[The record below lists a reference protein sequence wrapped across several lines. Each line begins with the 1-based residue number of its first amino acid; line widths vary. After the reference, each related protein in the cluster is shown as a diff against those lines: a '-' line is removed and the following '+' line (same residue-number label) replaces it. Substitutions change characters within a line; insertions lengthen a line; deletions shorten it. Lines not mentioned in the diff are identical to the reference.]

1 MSSTG
6 GQDTEVSSSALVT
19 FGAIMLATLLAA
31 LDQTIVA
38 TALPKI
44 VSDLNGFEHLSWVV
58 TAYLISS
65 TVTVPLYGKLS
76 DLYGRRRLFLVAISV
91 FLAGSALCGA
101 AQSMG
106 ELIAFRA
113 LQGIGAGGLIPL
125 SQAAIADLFPPRERG
140 RYQGYIS
147 GMWAIAAVAGPL
159 LGGTLADHASW
170 RWIFY
175 INLPLGLLALVV
187 VVRTM
192 RTQTHITEHRID
204 YLGAALLSGAITA
217 ILLATVWGGTSYPW
231 GSWEVIGTAAAGLAL
246 ALAFALVERRT
257 PEPLLPLELF
267 KNRIVAV
274 SCAAGL
280 VIGALLFAVTIYAP
294 VFMQDVLGSS
304 ATNSGALLIPLSA
317 GWVVSSVIVGQLV
330 ARTGRYRI
338 WPILGSTLVLL
349 GMVLLSTLGTGS
361 TLASV
366 SAYLVLVGIGM
377 GVMFQVYV
385 IAAQNAVP
393 VNQIGVTT
401 GQLNFFRSMGGS
413 FAVAGLGA
421 LLTSRLATELVKQLG
436 AVGRRIDPNTVVQ
449 SGSVRLPPRLADAVQ
464 TALSNSLHSVF
475 LACVPIAAIGL
486 ALAFGLEERPLRR
499 YAPQEQSQ
507 QAEPEAASY
516 ADSSADQT
524 RSGVSGSS

>member
-1 MSSTG
+1 MSTTD
-6 GQDTEVSSSALVT
+6 GQPSPETPRAALVT

-58 TAYLISS
+58 TAYLVTS

-76 DLYGRRRLFLVAISV
+76 DLYGRRLLFLVAITI
-91 FLAGSALCGA
+91 FLVGSALCGA

-106 ELIAFRA
+106 QLIAFRA

-175 INLPLGLLALVV
+175 INLPLGLIALTVV
-187 VVRTM
+187 MRTM
-192 RTQTHITEHRID
+192 PKQSQIREHRID
-204 YLGAALLSGAITA
+204 YLGAALLSGSIVA
-217 ILLATVWGGTSYPW
+217 ILLATVWGGTSFPW
-231 GSWEVIGTAAAGLAL
+231 GSWQVIGTAGAGIVLGI
-246 ALAFALVERRT
+246 AFGFWERRA

-267 KNRIVAV
+267 KIRIVSV

-330 ARTGRYRI
+330 ARTGRYRM
-338 WPILGSTLVLL
+338 WPIIGSTLVLI
-349 GMVLLSTLGTGS
+349 GFILLTTLGTGS
-361 TLASV
+361 TLATV

-377 GVMFQVYV
+377 GVMYQIYV
-385 IAAQNAVP
+385 IASQNAVP
-393 VNQIGVTT
+393 MSQIGVVT

-421 LLTSRLATELVKQLG
+421 LLTARLGVELVKQLG
-436 AVGRRIDPNTVVQ
+436 RAGERIDPNEVVR
-449 SGSVRLPPRLADAVQ
+449 SGAAHVGGPLAGGVQ
-464 TALSNSLHSVF
+464 TALSNSIHSVF
-475 LACVPIAAIGL
+475 LVCVPIAAVGL
-486 ALAFGLEERPLRR
+486 ALAFALEEKPLRR
-499 YAPQEQSQ
+499 HTGEH
-507 QAEPEAASY
+507 AEPERAPEPQEEREPEAV
-516 ADSSADQT
+516 
-524 RSGVSGSS
+524 R

>member
-1 MSSTG
+1 MTAE
-6 GQDTEVSSSALVT
+6 TPAARSALVT

-58 TAYLISS
+58 TAYLVSS

-76 DLYGRRRLFLVAISV
+76 DLYGRRRLFLVAITV
-91 FLAGSALCGA
+91 FLAGSALCGV

-140 RYQGYIS
+140 RYQAYIS

-192 RTQTHITEHRID
+192 HTQTHIREHRID

-217 ILLATVWGGTSYPW
+217 VLLATVWGGTTYPW
-231 GSWEVIGTAAAGLAL
+231 ASWEVIGTGAAGIAL
-246 ALAFALVERRT
+246 AVAFVFVERSAA
-257 PEPLLPLELF
+257 EPLLPLELF
-267 KNRIVAV
+267 RNRIVLV
-274 SCAAGL
+274 SCIAGL

-304 ATNSGALLIPLSA
+304 ATNSGALLIPLSV
-317 GWVVSSVIVGQLV
+317 GWVVSSVIVGHMIV
-330 ARTGRYRI
+330 RSGRYRVF
-338 WPILGSTLVLL
+338 PIFGSALVL
-349 GMVLLSTLGTGS
+349 VAILLLTTLGTGS
-361 TLASV
+361 TLAAV
-366 SAYLVLVGIGM
+366 SGYLVLVGIGM
-377 GVMFQVYV
+377 GTMFQVYI
-385 IAAQNAVP
+385 IASQNAVD
-393 VNQIGVTT
+393 VSQIGVVT

-421 LLTSRLATELVKQLG
+421 LLTDRLGGQLVKQLG
-436 AVGRRIDPNTVVQ
+436 EAGRRIDPNNVVQ
-449 SGSVRLPPRLADAVQ
+449 TGAGHLPPRVADGVQ
-464 TALSNSLHSVF
+464 TALSNSLHSVW
-475 LACVPIAAIGL
+475 LVCVPIAVIGL
-486 ALAFGLEERPLRR
+486 ALAFKLEERPLRKHA
-499 YAPQEQSQ
+499 AP
-507 QAEPEAASY
+507 AATPAKPEAASQP
-516 ADSSADQT
+516 S
-524 RSGVSGSS
+524 

>member
-1 MSSTG
+1 MSASETAPSR
-6 GQDTEVSSSALVT
+6 TPHSPLVA

-58 TAYLISS
+58 TAYLVSS

-76 DLYGRRRLFLVAISV
+76 DLYGRRRLFLVAITV

-106 ELIAFRA
+106 QLIAFRA

-140 RYQGYIS
+140 RYQGYVS

-159 LGGTLADHASW
+159 LGGTLSDHASW

-187 VVRTM
+187 VMRTM
-192 RTQTHITEHRID
+192 PTQTQIREHRID

-231 GSWEVIGTAAAGLAL
+231 GSWEVIGTGAAGVGLAL
-246 ALAFALVERRT
+246 AFGLVERHVQ
-257 PEPLLPLELF
+257 EPLLPLELF
-267 KNRIVAV
+267 RNRIVSV

-294 VFMQDVLGSS
+294 VYMQDVLGSS

-317 GWVVSSVIVGQLV
+317 GWVVASIIVGQLI
-330 ARTGRYRI
+330 ARTGRYRVF
-338 WPILGSTLVLL
+338 PIIGSTLVLF
-349 GMVLLSTLGTGS
+349 GVVLLTLLDTSS
-361 TLASV
+361 TLATV
-366 SAYLVLVGIGM
+366 SAYLVLVGVGM
-377 GVMFQVYV
+377 GTMFQVYV
-385 IAAQNAVP
+385 IAAQNAVDP
-393 VNQIGVTT
+393 SQIGVAT
-401 GQLNFFRSMGGS
+401 GQINFFRSMGGS

-421 LLTSRLATELVKQLG
+421 LLTARLGVELVKQLG
-436 AVGRRIDPNTVVQ
+436 NVGKRIDPNNVVQ
-449 SGSVRLPPRLADAVQ
+449 SGAGHLPPRIADGVN
-464 TALSNSLHSVF
+464 TALSNSLHSVW
-475 LACVPIAAIGL
+475 LVCLPIAAIGL
-486 ALAFGLEERPLRR
+486 VLAFMLEERPLRR
-499 YAPQEQSQ
+499 HAAPSQTQEPQESQ
-507 QAEPEAASY
+507 RQAEP
-516 ADSSADQT
+516 
-524 RSGVSGSS
+524 VS

>member
-1 MSSTG
+1 MTAGAEAHTSR
-6 GQDTEVSSSALVT
+6 SALVT

-58 TAYLISS
+58 TAYLVTS

-76 DLYGRRRLFLVAISV
+76 DLYGRRRLFLVAITV
-91 FLAGSALCGA
+91 FLIGSALCGA
-101 AQSMG
+101 AQTMG
-106 ELIAFRA
+106 QLIAFRA
-113 LQGIGAGGLIPL
+113 LQGVGAGGLIPL

-140 RYQGYIS
+140 RYQAYIS

-175 INLPLGLLALVV
+175 INIPLGLVALVV
-187 VVRTM
+187 VMRTM
-192 RTQTHITEHRID
+192 PSRSHIREHRID

-217 ILLATVWGGTSYPW
+217 ILLATVWGGTTYAWS
-231 GSWEVIGTAAAGLAL
+231 SWQVIGTAATGIVLAV
-246 ALAFALVERRT
+246 AFVFVERRVA
-257 PEPLLPLELF
+257 EPLLPLELF

-274 SCAAGL
+274 SCGAGL

-330 ARTGRYRI
+330 ARTGRYKI

-349 GMVLLSTLGTGS
+349 GMVLMTTIDPGTS
-361 TLASV
+361 LATV
-366 SAYLVLVGIGM
+366 SANLVLVGIGM
-377 GVMFQVYV
+377 GVMFQIYV

-393 VNQIGVTT
+393 VTQIGVVT
-401 GQLNFFRSMGGS
+401 GQLNFYRSMGGS

-421 LLTSRLATELVKQLG
+421 LLTSRLGTELVDQLG
-436 AVGRRIDPNTVVQ
+436 RAGSRIDPNQVVQ
-449 SGSVRLPPRLADAVQ
+449 SGSAQLPPRLADGVQ

-475 LACVPIAAIGL
+475 LVCVPIAVIGL
-486 ALAFGLEERPLRR
+486 ALAFALEERPLRK
-499 YAPQEQSQ
+499 QM
-507 QAEPEAASY
+507 
-516 ADSSADQT
+516 ADD
-524 RSGVSGSS
+524 

>member
-1 MSSTG
+1 MSDAQAHASR
-6 GQDTEVSSSALVT
+6 SALVT

-58 TAYLISS
+58 TAYLVAS

-76 DLYGRRRLFLVAISV
+76 DLYGRRRLFLVAITT
-91 FLAGSALCGA
+91 FLVGSALCGV
-101 AQSMG
+101 AQTMG

-147 GMWAIAAVAGPL
+147 GMWGIAAVAGPL
-159 LGGTLADHASW
+159 LGGALADHASW

-175 INLPLGLLALVV
+175 INLPIGLVALAVV
-187 VVRTM
+187 MRTM
-192 RTQTHITEHRID
+192 PAQTQIRQHKID
-204 YLGAALLSGAITA
+204 YLGAALLTSSITA
-217 ILLATVWGGTSYPW
+217 ILLATVWGGTTYPW
-231 GSWEVIGTAAAGLAL
+231 GSWEVIGTGVAGVMLAV
-246 ALAFALVERRT
+246 AFIWVERRVE
-257 PEPLLPLELF
+257 EPLLPLELF
-267 KNRIVAV
+267 KIRIVTV
-274 SCAAGL
+274 SCLAGL

-317 GWVVSSVIVGQLV
+317 GWVVSSVIVGQIV
-330 ARTGRYRI
+330 SNTGRYRI
-338 WPILGSTLVLL
+338 WPIIGSTLVLVS
-349 GMVLLSTLGTGS
+349 MILLTTLDTGS
-361 TLASV
+361 TLALV
-366 SAYLVLVGIGM
+366 SAYLVIVGVGM

-393 VNQIGVTT
+393 VDKIGVTT
-401 GQLNFFRSMGGS
+401 GQLNFYRSMGGA

-421 LLTSRLATELVKQLG
+421 ILTSRLGTELVNQLG
-436 AVGRRIDPNTVVQ
+436 RVGGRIDPDRVVQ
-449 SGSVRLPPRLADAVQ
+449 SGSSRIPQRLEAGVQ
-464 TALSNSLHSVF
+464 TALSNSLHTVF
-475 LACVPIAAIGL
+475 LVCVPIAAIGL
-486 ALAFGLEERPLRR
+486 ALAFALEEKPLRR
-499 YAPQEQSQ
+499 QSPEAVRQ
-507 QAEPEAASY
+507 QQAAEPEAAS
-516 ADSSADQT
+516 T
-524 RSGVSGSS
+524 RARA

>member
-1 MSSTG
+1 
-6 GQDTEVSSSALVT
+6 
-19 FGAIMLATLLAA
+19 MLATLLAA

-58 TAYLISS
+58 TAYLVSS

-76 DLYGRRRLFLVAISV
+76 DLYGRRRLFLVAITI
-91 FLAGSALCGA
+91 FLTGSALCGLS
-101 AQSMG
+101 QSMG
-106 ELIAFRA
+106 QLIAFRA

-140 RYQGYIS
+140 RYQAYIS

-159 LGGTLADHASW
+159 LGGTLSDHASW

-175 INLPLGLLALVV
+175 INLPLGLIALVV
-187 VVRTM
+187 VMRTM
-192 RTQTHITEHRID
+192 PAVSHIREHKID

-217 ILLATVWGGTSYPW
+217 ILLATVWGGTSFAW
-231 GSWEVIGTAAAGLAL
+231 DSWQVIGTAAAGIVLAV
-246 ALAFALVERRT
+246 AFAFVEKHAA
-257 PEPLLPLELF
+257 EPLLPLELF
-267 KNRIVAV
+267 RNKVVSV

-317 GWVVSSVIVGQLV
+317 GWVVSSVIVGNLI

-338 WPILGSTLVLL
+338 WPIIGSTLVLI
-349 GMVLLSTLGTGS
+349 GIVLLTFLDTSS
-361 TLASV
+361 TLATV
-366 SAYLVLVGIGM
+366 SGFLVIIGVGM
-377 GVMFQVYV
+377 GVMYQVYV
-385 IAAQNAVP
+385 IAAQNAVD
-393 VNQIGVTT
+393 VSQIGVAT

-421 LLTSRLATELVKQLG
+421 LLTARLGTELVKQLG
-436 AVGRRIDPNTVVQ
+436 PVGKHIDPNTVVQ
-449 SGSVRLPPRLADAVQ
+449 SGAAHLPPRIADGVA
-464 TALSNSLHSVF
+464 TALSNSLHSVW
-475 LACVPIAAIGL
+475 LVCVPIAAIGL
-486 ALAFGLEERPLRR
+486 ALAFALEERPLRR
-499 YAPQEQSQ
+499 HIPASQEQKQPQ
-507 QAEPEAASY
+507 QEEPELAG
-516 ADSSADQT
+516 SAE
-524 RSGVSGSS
+524 R

>member
-1 MSSTG
+1 MTAGAEAHTSRS
-6 GQDTEVSSSALVT
+6 VLVT

-58 TAYLISS
+58 TAYLVTS

-76 DLYGRRRLFLVAISV
+76 DLYGRRRLFLVAITV
-91 FLAGSALCGA
+91 FLIGSALCGA
-101 AQSMG
+101 AQTMG
-106 ELIAFRA
+106 QLIAFRA
-113 LQGIGAGGLIPL
+113 LQGVGAGGLIPL

-140 RYQGYIS
+140 RYQAYIS

-175 INLPLGLLALVV
+175 INIPLGLVALVV
-187 VVRTM
+187 VMRTM
-192 RTQTHITEHRID
+192 PSRSHIREHRID

-217 ILLATVWGGTSYPW
+217 ILLATVWGGTTYAWS
-231 GSWEVIGTAAAGLAL
+231 SWQVIGTAATGIVLAV
-246 ALAFALVERRT
+246 AFVFVERRVA
-257 PEPLLPLELF
+257 EPLLPLELF

-274 SCAAGL
+274 SCGAGL

-349 GMVLLSTLGTGS
+349 GMILMTTIDPGTS
-361 TLASV
+361 LATV
-366 SAYLVLVGIGM
+366 SANLVLVGIGM
-377 GVMFQVYV
+377 GVMFQIYV

-393 VNQIGVTT
+393 VTQIGVVT
-401 GQLNFFRSMGGS
+401 GQLNFYRSMGGS

-421 LLTSRLATELVKQLG
+421 LLTSRLGTELVDQLG
-436 AVGRRIDPNTVVQ
+436 RAGSRIDPNQVVQ
-449 SGSVRLPPRLADAVQ
+449 SGSAQLPPRLADGVQ

-475 LACVPIAAIGL
+475 LVCVPIAVIGL
-486 ALAFGLEERPLRR
+486 ALAFALEERPLRK
-499 YAPQEQSQ
+499 QM
-507 QAEPEAASY
+507 
-516 ADSSADQT
+516 ADD
-524 RSGVSGSS
+524 

>member
-1 MSSTG
+1 MTAGAEAHTSR
-6 GQDTEVSSSALVT
+6 SALVT

-58 TAYLISS
+58 TAYLVTS

-76 DLYGRRRLFLVAISV
+76 DLYGRRRLFLVAITV
-91 FLAGSALCGA
+91 FLIGSALCGA
-101 AQSMG
+101 AQTMG
-106 ELIAFRA
+106 QLIAFRA

-140 RYQGYIS
+140 RYQAYIS
-147 GMWAIAAVAGPL
+147 GMWAVAAVAGPL

-175 INLPLGLLALVV
+175 INIPLGLVALVV
-187 VVRTM
+187 VMRTM
-192 RTQTHITEHRID
+192 PSRSHIREHRID

-231 GSWEVIGTAAAGLAL
+231 GSWQVIGTAATGIVLAV
-246 ALAFALVERRT
+246 AFVFVERRA

-267 KNRIVAV
+267 KSRVVAV

-280 VIGALLFAVTIYAP
+280 VIVALLFAVTIYAP
-294 VFMQDVLGSS
+294 VFMQDVLGAS

-330 ARTGRYRI
+330 ARTGRYKI

-349 GMVLLSTLGTGS
+349 GMVLMTTIDPGTS
-361 TLASV
+361 LATV
-366 SAYLVLVGIGM
+366 SANLVLVGIGM
-377 GVMFQVYV
+377 GVMFQIYI

-393 VNQIGVTT
+393 VTQIGVVT
-401 GQLNFFRSMGGS
+401 GQLNFYRSMGGS

-421 LLTSRLATELVKQLG
+421 LLTSRLGTELVDQLG
-436 AVGRRIDPNTVVQ
+436 RAGSRIDPNQVVQ
-449 SGSVRLPPRLADAVQ
+449 SGSAQLPPRLADGVQ

-475 LACVPIAAIGL
+475 LVCVPIAVVGL
-486 ALAFGLEERPLRR
+486 ALAFALEEMPLRKQM
-499 YAPQEQSQ
+499 PG
-507 QAEPEAASY
+507 
-516 ADSSADQT
+516 D
-524 RSGVSGSS
+524 

>member
-1 MSSTG
+1 VTAEAAENHASR
-6 GQDTEVSSSALVT
+6 SALVT

-58 TAYLISS
+58 TAYLVSS

-76 DLYGRRRLFLVAISV
+76 DLYGRRRLFLIAISV

-106 ELIAFRA
+106 QLIAFRA

-147 GMWAIAAVAGPL
+147 GMWGIAAVAGPL

-187 VVRTM
+187 VMRTM
-192 RTQTHITEHRID
+192 HSQTQIREHRID

-231 GSWEVIGTAAAGLAL
+231 GSWEVVGMAAAGALLAV
-246 ALAFALVERRT
+246 AFGITERFA
-257 PEPLLPLELF
+257 PEPLLPLQLF
-267 KNRIVAV
+267 KIRIVSV

-317 GWVVSSVIVGQLV
+317 GWVISSVIVGQLV
-330 ARTGRYRI
+330 ARTGRYKI
-338 WPILGSTLVLL
+338 WPIVGSTLVLL
-349 GMVLLSTLGTGS
+349 GFVLLTTLGTGS
-361 TLASV
+361 TLATI
-366 SAYLVLVGIGM
+366 SAYLVLIGIGM

-393 VNQIGVTT
+393 VSQIGVTT

-421 LLTSRLATELVKQLG
+421 LLTSRLGTELVDQLG
-436 AVGRRIDPNTVVQ
+436 NAGRRIDPNNVVQ
-449 SGSVRLPPRLADAVQ
+449 SGSARLHGAIAGGVQ

-475 LACVPIAAIGL
+475 LVCVPIAAIGL
-486 ALAFGLEERPLRR
+486 ALAFGLEERPLR
-499 YAPQEQSQ
+499 AHAEPAQPQEQR
-507 QAEPEAASY
+507 EPEP
-516 ADSSADQT
+516 
-524 RSGVSGSS
+524 VS

>member
-1 MSSTG
+1 MTAGAEAHTSR
-6 GQDTEVSSSALVT
+6 SALVT

-58 TAYLISS
+58 TAYLVTS

-76 DLYGRRRLFLVAISV
+76 DLYGRRRLFLVAITV
-91 FLAGSALCGA
+91 FLIGSALCGA
-101 AQSMG
+101 AQTMG
-106 ELIAFRA
+106 QLIAFRA
-113 LQGIGAGGLIPL
+113 LQGVGAGGLIPL

-140 RYQGYIS
+140 RYQAYIS

-175 INLPLGLLALVV
+175 INIPLGLVALVV
-187 VVRTM
+187 VMRTM
-192 RTQTHITEHRID
+192 PSRSHIREHRID

-217 ILLATVWGGTSYPW
+217 ILLATVWGGTTYAWS
-231 GSWEVIGTAAAGLAL
+231 SWQVIGTAATGIVLAV
-246 ALAFALVERRT
+246 AFVFVERRVA
-257 PEPLLPLELF
+257 EPLLPLELF

-274 SCAAGL
+274 SCGAGL

-349 GMVLLSTLGTGS
+349 GMILMTTIDPGTS
-361 TLASV
+361 LATV
-366 SAYLVLVGIGM
+366 SANLVLVGIGM
-377 GVMFQVYV
+377 GVMFQIYV

-393 VNQIGVTT
+393 VTQIGVVT
-401 GQLNFFRSMGGS
+401 GQLNFYRSMGGS

-421 LLTSRLATELVKQLG
+421 LLTSRLGTELVDQLG
-436 AVGRRIDPNTVVQ
+436 RAGSRIDPNQVVQ
-449 SGSVRLPPRLADAVQ
+449 SGSAQLPPRLADGVQ

-475 LACVPIAAIGL
+475 LVCVPIAVIGL
-486 ALAFGLEERPLRR
+486 ALAFALEERPLRK
-499 YAPQEQSQ
+499 QM
-507 QAEPEAASY
+507 
-516 ADSSADQT
+516 ADD
-524 RSGVSGSS
+524 

>member
-1 MSSTG
+1 MTAEAQASR
-6 GQDTEVSSSALVT
+6 SALVT

-58 TAYLISS
+58 TAYLVSS

-76 DLYGRRRLFLVAISV
+76 DLYGRRRLFLVAISI

-147 GMWAIAAVAGPL
+147 GMWGIAAVAGPL

-175 INLPLGLLALVV
+175 INLPLGLIALVV
-187 VVRTM
+187 VMRTM
-192 RTQTHITEHRID
+192 RTKTHIREHRID

-231 GSWEVIGTAAAGLAL
+231 GSWEVIGTAAAGVVLAI
-246 ALAFALVERRT
+246 AFAFVERRV

-267 KNRIVAV
+267 KNRVVVV

-280 VIGALLFAVTIYAP
+280 VIGALLFGVTIYTP

-317 GWVVSSVIVGQLV
+317 GWVISSVIVGQLV
-330 ARTGRYRI
+330 ARTGRYKI
-338 WPILGSTLVLL
+338 WPIIGSTLVLV
-349 GMVLLSTLGTGS
+349 GVILLTTLDTGS
-361 TLASV
+361 TLATV
-366 SAYLVLVGIGM
+366 SLYLVVIGIGM
-377 GVMFQVYV
+377 GVMFQIYV

-393 VNQIGVTT
+393 VSQIGVTT

-421 LLTSRLATELVKQLG
+421 VLTSRLGTELVKQLG
-436 AVGRRIDPNTVVQ
+436 AVGNRIDPNKVVQ
-449 SGSVRLPPRLADAVQ
+449 SGAVRLPPRIAEGVQ

-475 LACVPIAAIGL
+475 LVCVPIAAIGL
-486 ALAFGLEERPLRR
+486 ALAFGLEELPLRKHA
-499 YAPQEQSQ
+499 APQDQPQ
-507 QAEPEAASY
+507 QTAPEAVSY
-516 ADSSADQT
+516 DGDSSADQT

>member
-1 MSSTG
+1 MTAGAEAHTSR
-6 GQDTEVSSSALVT
+6 SALVT

-58 TAYLISS
+58 TAYLVTS

-76 DLYGRRRLFLVAISV
+76 DLYGRRRLFLVAITV
-91 FLAGSALCGA
+91 FLIGSALCGA
-101 AQSMG
+101 AQTMG
-106 ELIAFRA
+106 QLIAFRA
-113 LQGIGAGGLIPL
+113 LQGVGAGGLIPL

-140 RYQGYIS
+140 RYQAYIS

-175 INLPLGLLALVV
+175 INIPLGLVALVV
-187 VVRTM
+187 VMRTM
-192 RTQTHITEHRID
+192 PSRSHIREHRID

-217 ILLATVWGGTSYPW
+217 ILLATVWGGTTYAWS
-231 GSWEVIGTAAAGLAL
+231 SWQVIGTAATGIVLAV
-246 ALAFALVERRT
+246 AFVFVERRVA
-257 PEPLLPLELF
+257 EPLLPLELF

-274 SCAAGL
+274 SCGAGL

-349 GMVLLSTLGTGS
+349 GMILMTTIDPGTS
-361 TLASV
+361 LATV
-366 SAYLVLVGIGM
+366 SANLVLVGIGM
-377 GVMFQVYV
+377 GVMFQIYV

-393 VNQIGVTT
+393 VTQIGVVT
-401 GQLNFFRSMGGS
+401 GQLNFYRSMGGS

-421 LLTSRLATELVKQLG
+421 LLTSRLGTELVDQLG
-436 AVGRRIDPNTVVQ
+436 RAGRRIDPNQVVQ
-449 SGSVRLPPRLADAVQ
+449 SGSAQLPPRLADGVQ

-475 LACVPIAAIGL
+475 LVCVPIAVIGL
-486 ALAFGLEERPLRR
+486 ALAFALEERPLRK
-499 YAPQEQSQ
+499 QM
-507 QAEPEAASY
+507 
-516 ADSSADQT
+516 ADD
-524 RSGVSGSS
+524 

>member
-1 MSSTG
+1 MSTA
-6 GQDTEVSSSALVT
+6 ESAPARTPHSPLVA

-58 TAYLISS
+58 TAYLVSS

-76 DLYGRRRLFLVAISV
+76 DLYGRRRLFLVAITV
-91 FLAGSALCGA
+91 FLAGSALCGLS
-101 AQSMG
+101 QSMG
-106 ELIAFRA
+106 QLIAFRA

-125 SQAAIADLFPPRERG
+125 SQAVIADLFPPRERG
-140 RYQGYIS
+140 RYQAYIS

-159 LGGTLADHASW
+159 LGGTLSDHASW

-175 INLPLGLLALVV
+175 INLPLGLIALVV
-187 VVRTM
+187 VM
-192 RTQTHITEHRID
+192 RTLPATSHIREHKID

-231 GSWEVIGTAAAGLAL
+231 GSWEVIGTAAAGIVLAV
-246 ALAFALVERRT
+246 AFGVVERYA
-257 PEPLLPLELF
+257 PEPLLPFELF
-267 KNRIVAV
+267 RNKVVTV

-294 VFMQDVLGSS
+294 VFMQDVLGAS
-304 ATNSGALLIPLSA
+304 ATNSGALLIPLSL
-317 GWVVSSVIVGQLV
+317 GWLVSSVIAGQLI
-330 ARTGRYRI
+330 ARTGRYKI
-338 WPILGSTLVLL
+338 WPILGSSLVLL
-349 GMVLLSTLGTGS
+349 GVVLLTLLDTSS

-366 SAYLVLVGIGM
+366 SGFLVIIGVGM

-385 IAAQNAVP
+385 IAAQNAVE
-393 VNQIGVTT
+393 VTQIGVVT

-421 LLTSRLATELVKQLG
+421 LLTGRLGVELVKQLG
-436 AVGRRIDPNTVVQ
+436 AAGKRIDPNTVVQ
-449 SGSVRLPPRLADAVQ
+449 SGAGHLPPRVADSVA
-464 TALSNSLHSVF
+464 TALSNSLHSVW
-475 LACVPIAAIGL
+475 LVCIPLAAIGL
-486 ALAFGLEERPLRR
+486 ALAFALEEQPLRR
-499 YAPQEQSQ
+499 HNPAAQEQQQQEPQEPSLAGS
-507 QAEPEAASY
+507 AE
-516 ADSSADQT
+516 
-524 RSGVSGSS
+524 R

>member
-1 MSSTG
+1 
-6 GQDTEVSSSALVT
+6 
-19 FGAIMLATLLAA
+19 MLATLLAA

-58 TAYLISS
+58 TAYLVSS

-76 DLYGRRRLFLVAISV
+76 DLYGRRRLFLVAITI
-91 FLAGSALCGA
+91 FLIGSALCGLS
-101 AQSMG
+101 QSMG
-106 ELIAFRA
+106 QLIAFRA

-140 RYQGYIS
+140 RYQAYIS

-175 INLPLGLLALVV
+175 INLPLGLIALVV
-187 VVRTM
+187 VMRTM
-192 RTQTHITEHRID
+192 PAVSHIREHKID

-217 ILLATVWGGTSYPW
+217 ILLATVWGGTSFPW
-231 GSWEVIGTAAAGLAL
+231 DSWQVIGTAAAGIVLAV
-246 ALAFALVERRT
+246 AFGFVEKHA

-267 KNRIVAV
+267 RNKVVSV

-317 GWVVSSVIVGQLV
+317 GWVVSSVIVGQLI

-338 WPILGSTLVLL
+338 WPIIGSTLVLI
-349 GMVLLSTLGTGS
+349 GIVLLTQLDTSS
-361 TLASV
+361 TLAAV
-366 SAYLVLVGIGM
+366 SGFLVIIGVGM

-385 IAAQNAVP
+385 IAAQNAVD
-393 VNQIGVTT
+393 VTQIGVAT

-421 LLTSRLATELVKQLG
+421 LLTGRLGVELVKQLG
-436 AVGRRIDPNTVVQ
+436 PIGKRIDPNTVVQ
-449 SGSVRLPPRLADAVQ
+449 SGAAHLPPRIADGVA
-464 TALSNSLHSVF
+464 TALSNSLHSVW
-475 LACVPIAAIGL
+475 LVCVPIAAIGL
-486 ALAFGLEERPLRR
+486 ALAFALEERPLRR
-499 YAPQEQSQ
+499 HNPAAAKDQ
-507 QAEPEAASY
+507 QAQQTQEEPELAG
-516 ADSSADQT
+516 SAE
-524 RSGVSGSS
+524 R

>member
-1 MSSTG
+1 MSAQPETTPT
-6 GQDTEVSSSALVT
+6 QRSALVT

-58 TAYLISS
+58 TAYLVTS

-76 DLYGRRRLFLVAISV
+76 DLYGRRKLFLVAITI
-91 FLAGSALCGA
+91 FLAGSALCGV

-106 ELIAFRA
+106 QLIAFRA

-140 RYQGYIS
+140 RYQGYIA
-147 GMWAIAAVAGPL
+147 GMWGIAAVAGPL
-159 LGGTLADHASW
+159 LGGTLSDHASW

-187 VVRTM
+187 VARTM
-192 RTQTHITEHRID
+192 HSQTHIREHRID
-204 YLGAALLSGAITA
+204 YLGAALLSGAIIA
-217 ILLATVWGGTSYPW
+217 ILLALVWGGTSYPW
-231 GSWEVIGTAAAGLAL
+231 GSWQVIGTAAAGVILAI
-246 ALAFALVERRT
+246 AFVIVERT
-257 PEPLLPLELF
+257 APEPLLPLELF

-274 SCAAGL
+274 SCGAGL
-280 VIGALLFAVTIYAP
+280 VVGALLFAVTIYAP

-317 GWVVSSVIVGQLV
+317 GWVISSIIVGQLV
-330 ARTGRYRI
+330 ARTGRYRVF
-338 WPILGSTLVLL
+338 PIIGSCFVLAGMILLTTLDT
-349 GMVLLSTLGTGS
+349 SS
-361 TLASV
+361 TLAIV

-385 IAAQNAVP
+385 IASQNAVD
-393 VNQIGVTT
+393 VSQIGVVT
-401 GQLNFFRSMGGS
+401 GQINFYRSMGGS

-421 LLTSRLATELVKQLG
+421 LLTSRLGTELVNQLG
-436 AVGRRIDPNTVVQ
+436 AAGKRIDPNTVVQ
-449 SGSVRLPPRLADAVQ
+449 SGAAHLPPRVADGVA
-464 TALSNSLHSVF
+464 TALSNSLHSVWTV
-475 LACVPIAAIGL
+475 CVPIAAIGL
-486 ALAFGLEERPLRR
+486 ALALALEERPLRR
-499 YAPQEQSQ
+499 HAEHVSAP
-507 QAEPEAASY
+507 AERQPEA
-516 ADSSADQT
+516 
-524 RSGVSGSS
+524 VS

>member
-1 MSSTG
+1 
-6 GQDTEVSSSALVT
+6 
-19 FGAIMLATLLAA
+19 MLATLLAA

-58 TAYLISS
+58 TAYLVTS

-76 DLYGRRRLFLVAISV
+76 DLYGRRRLFLVAITV
-91 FLAGSALCGA
+91 FLIGSALCGA
-101 AQSMG
+101 AQTMG
-106 ELIAFRA
+106 QLIAFRA
-113 LQGIGAGGLIPL
+113 LQGVGAGGLIPL

-140 RYQGYIS
+140 RYQAYIS

-175 INLPLGLLALVV
+175 INIPLGLVALVV
-187 VVRTM
+187 VMRTM
-192 RTQTHITEHRID
+192 PSRSHIREHRID

-217 ILLATVWGGTSYPW
+217 ILLATVWGGTTYAWS
-231 GSWEVIGTAAAGLAL
+231 SWQVIGTAATGIVLAV
-246 ALAFALVERRT
+246 AFVFVERRVA
-257 PEPLLPLELF
+257 EPLLPLELF

-274 SCAAGL
+274 SCGAGL

-349 GMVLLSTLGTGS
+349 GMILMTTIDPGTS
-361 TLASV
+361 LATV
-366 SAYLVLVGIGM
+366 SANLVLVGIGM
-377 GVMFQVYV
+377 GVMFQIYV

-393 VNQIGVTT
+393 VTQIGVVT
-401 GQLNFFRSMGGS
+401 GQLNFYRSMGGS

-421 LLTSRLATELVKQLG
+421 LLTSRLGTELVDQLG
-436 AVGRRIDPNTVVQ
+436 RAGSRIDPNQVVQ
-449 SGSVRLPPRLADAVQ
+449 SGSAQLPPRLADGVQ

-475 LACVPIAAIGL
+475 LVCVPIAVIGL
-486 ALAFGLEERPLRR
+486 ALAFALEERPLRK
-499 YAPQEQSQ
+499 QM
-507 QAEPEAASY
+507 
-516 ADSSADQT
+516 ADD
-524 RSGVSGSS
+524 

>member
-1 MSSTG
+1 MTSEP
-6 GQDTEVSSSALVT
+6 DTTTARGSLVA

-44 VSDLNGFEHLSWVV
+44 VSDLHGFEHLSWVV
-58 TAYLISS
+58 TAYLVTS

-76 DLYGRRRLFLVAISV
+76 DLYGRRRLFVVAISI

-106 ELIAFRA
+106 QLIAFRA
-113 LQGIGAGGLIPL
+113 IQGVGAGGLIPL

-175 INLPLGLLALVV
+175 INLPLGALALVV
-187 VVRTM
+187 VLRTM
-192 RTQTHITEHRID
+192 KAQGQIREHTID

-217 ILLATVWGGTSYPW
+217 LLLASVWGGQTYPW
-231 GSWEVIGTAAAGLAL
+231 GSWQVTGTAVAGLVL
-246 ALAFALVERRT
+246 LIAFGFVERRVK
-257 PEPLLPLELF
+257 EPLLPLELF
-267 KNRIVAV
+267 RVRIVSV

-280 VIGALLFAVTIYAP
+280 VIGALLFGVTIYAP

-317 GWVVSSVIVGQLV
+317 GWVVSSVIVGQLI
-330 ARTGRYRI
+330 ARTGRYRVF
-338 WPILGSTLVLL
+338 PILGSALVLI
-349 GMVLLSTLGTGS
+349 GFILLTRLGTGS
-361 TLASV
+361 SLGVT
-366 SAYLVLVGIGM
+366 SAYLVVIGIGM
-377 GVMFQVYV
+377 GVMYQVYV
-385 IAAQNAVP
+385 IASQNAVDP
-393 VNQIGVTT
+393 SQIGVTT
-401 GQLNFFRSMGGS
+401 GLLNFFRSMGGS

-421 LLTSRLATELVKQLG
+421 LLTSRLGTELAQHLG
-436 AVGRRIDPNTVVQ
+436 RAGSRIDPNQVVQ
-449 SGSVRLPPRLADAVQ
+449 SGGGGHLPPTLADGIQA
-464 TALSNSLHSVF
+464 ALSASLHTVF
-475 LACVPIAAIGL
+475 VACVPIAAIGL
-486 ALAFGLEERPLRR
+486 ALALALPERPLRR
-499 YAPQEQSQ
+499 QRVPAATPTPAR
-507 QAEPEAASY
+507 AE
-516 ADSSADQT
+516 
-524 RSGVSGSS
+524 G